1 MALESGEEMYVFA
14 CGGDGTLCEVVN
26 GAAGYGNVAVG
37 VIPTGTGNDFVRNF
51 SDGGQFFDIGAQ
63 LDGSVISADL
73 IRANGKFCV
82 NMINVGFDSETVA
95 NTAFFRQK
103 FFLPNRLAY
112 TFAMLVTLIKK
123 PGVRMEISVDGKT
136 DESLSLLLC
145 TFANGAYCGG
155 GYKSNPNAHP
165 ADGSIDCLLVNN
177 VSRLKFLSLVG
188 QYKKGEHLNDKTKD
202 ILKNVNFRSA
212 VIDFGNP
219 QYKHRRGTDNRR
231 QAESRNCAGRS
242 ALCSAAGATR
252 NSRKKHRLRVS
263 NLTANGADFILG
275 IIRISN
281 RNFAWRLRAFLGV
294 FGFFRVL
301 SSKLRVVSCDDF
313 EHKHSA
319 ELSVY
324 GMYNVPVCFVR
335 ILRLGMTMN
344 SFSRAFITLMS

>member
-1 MALESGEEMYVFA
+1 MFSPAAGRH
-14 CGGDGTLCEVVN
+14 LCEVVN

-37 VIPTGTGNDFVRNF
+37 IPTGTGNDFVRNF

-212 VIDFGNP
+212 VIDFG
-219 QYKHRRGTDNRR
+219 KT
-231 QAESRNCAGRS
+231 RNISIDGELITADRLNLEIAPD
-242 ALCSAAGATR
+242 ALRFVLPRGATPKFAQK
-252 NSRKKHRLRVS
+252 N
-263 NLTANGADFILG
+263 TACA
-275 IIRISN
+275 
-281 RNFAWRLRAFLGV
+281 
-294 FGFFRVL
+294 
-301 SSKLRVVSCDDF
+301 
-313 EHKHSA
+313 
-319 ELSVY
+319 SV
-324 GMYNVPVCFVR
+324 
-335 ILRLGMTMN
+335 I
-344 SFSRAFITLMS
+344 